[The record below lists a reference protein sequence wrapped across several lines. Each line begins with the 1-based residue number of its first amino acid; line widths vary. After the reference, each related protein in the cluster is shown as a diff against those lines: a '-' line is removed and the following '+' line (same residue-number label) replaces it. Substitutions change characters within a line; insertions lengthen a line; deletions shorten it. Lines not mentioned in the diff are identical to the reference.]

1 MLKQSPAVIALLLI
15 MVAGRGM
22 VAALSYFAPVLAM
35 DIYGFNFL
43 PSDPVWYFI
52 RVWAGRDI
60 ILSLLVLTSR
70 PNYLV
75 PLLIAC
81 LGVEASDIVA
91 ASLGYASGA
100 LDLSHF
106 QAQLATILAPAM
118 IPEGIALYLI
128 IRRPGSPVAN
138 RA

>member
-1 MLKQSPAVIALLLI
+1 MLKQSPIIIALLLI
-15 MVAGRGM
+15 MVVGRGT
-22 VAALSYFAPVLAM
+22 VAALSYFAPELAM
-35 DIYGFNFL
+35 EIYGFNFR

-70 PNYLV
+70 PHYLV

-81 LGVEASDIVA
+81 LGVEASDLVA

-100 LDLSHF
+100 LDAAHF
-106 QAQLATILAPAM
+106 QAQLVTILAPAM
-118 IPEGIALYLI
+118 IPEAMALFFI
-128 IRRPGSPVAN
+128 VRRNRTFPVAG
-138 RA
+138 